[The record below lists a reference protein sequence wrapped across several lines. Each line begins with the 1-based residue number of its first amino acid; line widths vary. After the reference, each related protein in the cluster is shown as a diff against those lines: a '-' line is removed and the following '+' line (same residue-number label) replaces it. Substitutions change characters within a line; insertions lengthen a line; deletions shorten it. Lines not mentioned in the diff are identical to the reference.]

1 MDDISARRRSLRAD
15 ELARAAAEAGVD
27 VEAIEDFAVAASRG
41 RDLARELD
49 GVLVVTGSH
58 YALAPARAALA
69 LCEDSPR

>member
-1 MDDISARRRSLRAD
+1 LRAD
-15 ELARAAAEAGVD
+15 ELARAAAEAGV
-27 VEAIEDFAVAASRG
+27 EAEAVGNFGAAVSRA

-58 YALAPARAALA
+58 YVLAPARAALA

>member
-1 MDDISARRRSLRAD
+1 LQDFSARRRSWPAEDL
-15 ELARAAAEAGVD
+15 AAAAAKVG
-27 VEAIEDFAVAASRG
+27 VEAEVVEDFGTAAARG
-41 RDLARELD
+41 RHLARELE